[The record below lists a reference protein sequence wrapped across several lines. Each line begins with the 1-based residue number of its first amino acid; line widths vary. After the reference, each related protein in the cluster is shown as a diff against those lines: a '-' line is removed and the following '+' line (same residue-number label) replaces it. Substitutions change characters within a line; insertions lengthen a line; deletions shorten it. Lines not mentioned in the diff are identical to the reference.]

1 MGRPCKNTP
10 SGKLAAERWRKTMQ
24 ERYGDISTKMQEM
37 GRKGGK
43 NGKGPDYK
51 GGFAGDRELAKRA
64 GRKGGRISRRKGK
77 YTTILDENKEFIRE
91 SIKQKATIQSIA
103 DELDIPHR
111 SVRWYIQS
119 RFGGVKECLKR
130 NIK

>member
-1 MGRPCKNTP
+1 MGRPKKNTP
-10 SGKLAAERWRKTMQ
+10 AGKLATERWRKTMQ
-24 ERYGDISTKMQEM
+24 ERYGDITAKMQEM

-51 GGFAGDRELAKRA
+51 GGFGGDRELAKRA

-77 YTTILDENKEFIRE
+77 YTTILDENKEFIIE
-91 SIKQKATIQSIA
+91 SVKKKETIQSIA
-103 DELDIPHR
+103 DELGIPHK

-119 RFGGVKECLKR
+119 RFGGLK
-130 NIK
+130 NV

>member
-1 MGRPCKNTP
+1 MGRPKKNTP
-10 SGKLAAERWRKTMQ
+10 AGKLATERWRKTMQ
-24 ERYGDISTKMQEM
+24 ERYGDITAKMQEM

-51 GGFAGDRELAKRA
+51 GGFGGDRELAKRA

-77 YTTILDENKEFIRE
+77 YTAILDENKEFIRE
-91 SIKQKATIQSIA
+91 SVKKNATVQSIA
-103 DELDIPHR
+103 DELGLPHK

-119 RFGGVKECLKR
+119 RFGGLK
-130 NIK
+130 NV

>member
-1 MGRPCKNTP
+1 MGRPKKNTP
-10 SGKLAAERWRKTMQ
+10 AGKLATERWRKTMQ
-24 ERYGDISTKMQEM
+24 ERYGDITAKMQEM

-51 GGFAGDRELAKRA
+51 GGFGGDRELAKRA

-77 YTTILDENKEFIRE
+77 YTTILDENKEFIIE
-91 SIKQKATIQSIA
+91 SIKKKATIQSIA
-103 DELDIPHR
+103 DELGIPHK

-119 RFGGVKECLKR
+119 RFGGLK
-130 NIK
+130 NV

>member
-1 MGRPCKNTP
+1 MSRPCKNTP
-10 SGKLAAERWRKTMQ
+10 AGKLATERWRKTMQ
-24 ERYGDISTKMQEM
+24 ERYGDITAKMQET

-64 GRKGGRISRRKGK
+64 GQKGGRISRRGGK
-77 YTTILDENKEFIRE
+77 YNTILDENKEFIIE
-91 SIKQKATIQSIA
+91 SVKKKATIQSIA
-103 DELDIPHR
+103 DDLGIPHR

-119 RFGGVKECLKR
+119 RFGGLK
-130 NIK
+130 NV

>member
-1 MGRPCKNTP
+1 MGRPKAGTKE
-10 SGKLAAERWRKTMQ
+10 GDAASERWRQTMINK
-24 ERYGDISTKMQEM
+24 YGVDGVHKKMQEM

-77 YTTILDENKEFIRE
+77 YTTILDENKEFIIE
-91 SIKQKATIQSIA
+91 SVKNKATIQSIA
-103 DELDIPHR
+103 DELGIPHK
-111 SVRWYIQS
+111 SVRWYVQS
-119 RFGGVKECLKR
+119 RFGGLK
-130 NIK
+130 NV

>member
-1 MGRPCKNTP
+1 
-10 SGKLAAERWRKTMQ
+10 
-24 ERYGDISTKMQEM
+24 MQEM

-51 GGFAGDRELAKRA
+51 GGFGGDRELAKRA

-77 YTTILDENKEFIRE
+77 YTAILDENKEFIRE
-91 SIKQKATIQSIA
+91 SVKKNATVQSIA
-103 DELDIPHR
+103 DELGIPHK

-119 RFGGVKECLKR
+119 RFGGLK
-130 NIK
+130 NV

>member
-1 MGRPCKNTP
+1 MGRPKKDTP
-10 SGKLAAERWRKTMQ
+10 AGKLATERWRKTMQ
-24 ERYGDISTKMQEM
+24 ERYGDITAKMQEM

-64 GRKGGRISRRKGK
+64 GRKGGRISRRKSK
-77 YTTILDENKEFIRE
+77 YAAILDENKEFIRE
-91 SIKQKATIQSIA
+91 SIKNKATIQSIA
-103 DELDIPHR
+103 AELDVPYK

-119 RFGGVKECLKR
+119 RLGGLKCLKR
-130 NIK
+130 NIR

>member
-1 MGRPCKNTP
+1 MSRPCKNTP
-10 SGKLAAERWRKTMQ
+10 AGKLATERWRKTMQ
-24 ERYGDISTKMQEM
+24 ERYGDITAKMQEM

-51 GGFAGDRELAKRA
+51 GGFGGDRELAKRA

-77 YTTILDENKEFIRE
+77 YTAILDENKEFIRE
-91 SIKQKATIQSIA
+91 SVKKNATVQSIA
-103 DELDIPHR
+103 DELGIPHK

-119 RFGGVKECLKR
+119 RFGGLK
-130 NIK
+130 NV